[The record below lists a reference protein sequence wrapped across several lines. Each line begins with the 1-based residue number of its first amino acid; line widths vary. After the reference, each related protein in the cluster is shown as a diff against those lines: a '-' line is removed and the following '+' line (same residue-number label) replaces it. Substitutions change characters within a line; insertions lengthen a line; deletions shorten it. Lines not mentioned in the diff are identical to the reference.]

1 MKSGLERGP
10 RREFFFFRKVFDR
23 GLWPP
28 SPRSRPRAAETS
40 MESLGPSFGPFLCF
54 PFPFLSFL
62 ALSAFLGSPCLPPL
76 PCSPFSPSS
85 VVVVVA
91 SPSFAQSPSS
101 QSPPHRALLAEP
113 SSQSISHRALL
124 TEPSSKEPSA
134 QCISHRT
141 ALAGPSSQKSL
152 PHRALLTEPSS

>member
-1 MKSGLERGP
+1 MNCYISGILWFLLISLLWGRKIVAPPCLVIGKSGLERGP

-76 PCSPFSPSS
+76 PCSPFSPSL

-101 QSPPHRALLAEP
+101 QSHPGRWWC
-113 SSQSISHRALL
+113 SMMVVDVGG
-124 TEPSSKEPSA
+124 
-134 QCISHRT
+134 
-141 ALAGPSSQKSL
+141 AGG
-152 PHRALLTEPSS
+152 RWW